1 MSSAEEKVL
10 KKRIT
15 FDGEPPGTE
24 SPFIRETRLT
34 DETDIAGKSA
44 ALYGGREIHS
54 LTGLGLEDTFGDL
67 SMEALVDQEFR
78 LPGKASGGQV
88 VFPSGQSLPV
98 TTGPEKPGDEYYD
111 PNRSGNPLLD
121 TSSRYRRKRLSENF
135 TVGELAHSGRNRFNK
150 ARIDPDLVQCL
161 QDIRDFVHRAVSIVD
176 GYYTYKYL
184 MARLRT
190 AGIKDRRKFRHSP
203 HLSGRGA
210 KIRVRGLS
218 GLQLAKVIIITCQA
232 ETKASA
238 GVRTA
243 GVYVKQADDRP
254 TSFIANGDR
263 RERVIKKL
271 RTFSDLYYL
280 IPDDIEEG
288 LRRLPGDILQRGN
301 LNHVDAAHRFVHW
314 AIHQK
319 SVRDEDMLTEILF
332 YKLRYINR
340 LRDTGGLYNRGNS
353 KDLDLWRT
361 IGTNFVRPAL
371 ARTPPREQ
379 TGGVP
384 ESPKG
389 ERDLADPVPDNPPAD
404 ITGRYE
410 TELTRD
416 RNFLGITLVV
426 NQAGNH
432 LEAVLSGVL
441 KPDHPGSRR
450 TLIRYN
456 GDLQADGSF
465 LLFSRTTPDV
475 SRRLIPRDGR
485 LISEYESAGRTIRQ
499 TLAPRSRRPVLME
512 QAQATFGKGRD
523 RVKRHEWFPLLS
535 KQVEN
540 LHQFFSHSETIGGYL
555 KKFFSA
561 RGDLQRH
568 REFRMGEAASE
579 FEKAVR
585 EVIQDP
591 DKGIH
596 RSDFTPAKSYVR
608 LLLSATLWR
617 PDSSDPL
624 LPQLDW
630 IQRMV
635 SVLDHNARTEPVRS
649 GPFSA
654 RTVTTVRDLLGLAVG
669 PVGKGDGGVGAGHI
683 YTLTLNLDGATSL
696 VGAYYGK
703 LTVSKKGEWKET
715 FKTFFISASAGGGL
729 KVGEEFSG
737 TLSSPINLL
746 PRDFIGSAQ
755 LALGGLSAAI
765 PGVGEASGTGG
776 FLHIEG
782 RITTIRMEF
791 LEKDIS
797 LKLRGASGSKKKKPK
812 ISISGELTMGLGRV
826 FSKKTTTR
834 IKFPKIKTETDYT
847 VIYEDLRRVHFGFNS
862 AFLNNDARQA
872 LRVMCAQELPAL
884 MSPTSLLTITA
895 HTDRKGKRKANLTLS
910 ALRAANTQQGI
921 EDILGKLLKIPSRRI
936 IPKGKGE
943 EEARRAGDRD
953 GTRNLDRRRVDVILN
968 GRLVLRLRGG

>member
-10 KKRIT
+10 KKRTT
-15 FDGEPPGTE
+15 FDGEPFGTE
-24 SPFIRETRLT
+24 SPFIRETHLA
-34 DETDIAGKSA
+34 DETDIAGNSA
-44 ALYGGREIHS
+44 ALYRGREIH
-54 LTGLGLEDTFGDL
+54 GLSGLALEEAYGDA
-67 SMEALVDQEFR
+67 SMEAPVDQEFR
-78 LPGKASGGQV
+78 LPGEASGGQV

-98 TTGPEKPGDEYYD
+98 TTGPEKPGGEYYD

-121 TSSRYRRKRLSENF
+121 TSRRHHRKRLSENF
-135 TVGELAHSGRNRFNK
+135 TVGELAHSGRSRFDK

-184 MARLRT
+184 MARLSA
-190 AGIKDRRKFRHSP
+190 AGIKDRSKFRHSP

-254 TSFIANGDR
+254 TSYIANGDR

-271 RTFSDLYYL
+271 RIFSDLYYL

-288 LRRLPGDILQRGN
+288 LRRLPGDILPRGK
-301 LNHVDAAHRFVHW
+301 LNHADAAHRFVHW
-314 AIHQK
+314 AVHQK

-332 YKLRYINR
+332 YKLRYINQI
-340 LRDTGGLYNRGNS
+340 RDTGGLYNRGNS
-353 KDLDLWRT
+353 KDRDLWKT

-371 ARTPPREQ
+371 DRTPPREQ
-379 TGGVP
+379 AGGVP

-389 ERDLADPVPDNPPAD
+389 ERDLADPMPDNPPAD

-410 TELTRD
+410 SELTRD

-441 KPDHPGSRR
+441 KPDHPGTRR
-450 TLIRYN
+450 TLIRCN

-465 LLFSRTTPDV
+465 LLFSRTIPDV
-475 SRRLIPRDGR
+475 SRRLTSRDGR

-499 TLAPRSRRPVLME
+499 TFAPRSRRPALME
-512 QAQATFGKGRD
+512 QALAAFGKGRD

-535 KQVEN
+535 KQIEN
-540 LHQFFSHSETIGGYL
+540 LHQFFSDRETIGGHL

-561 RGDLQRH
+561 RDDRKRH
-568 REFRMGEAASE
+568 REFRMGDAAAA
-579 FEKAVR
+579 FDKAVR
-585 EVIQDP
+585 KVIQDP
-591 DKGIH
+591 GKGIH
-596 RSDFTPAKSYVR
+596 RSDFTPSRSYVR
-608 LLLSATLWR
+608 LLLSVSLWR

-635 SVLDHNARTEPVRS
+635 SILDHNARTEPVRS

-654 RTVTTVRDLLGLAVG
+654 RTVSTVRDLLGLVVG
-669 PVGKGDGGVGAGHI
+669 PVGKGDGGGGHI
-683 YTLTLNLDGATSL
+683 YTLTLRLNGATSL
-696 VGAYYGK
+696 VGAFYGK

-715 FKTFFISASAGGGL
+715 FKSFFISASAGGGL
-729 KVGEEFSG
+729 KVGEEYSG

-755 LALGGLSAAI
+755 LALGGLTAAI
-765 PGVGEASGTGG
+765 PGVGEATGTGG
-776 FLHIEG
+776 FLHIDG

-791 LEKDIS
+791 IEKDIS
-797 LKLRGASGSKKKKPK
+797 LKLRGAAGSKKKKPK

-862 AFLNNDARQA
+862 AFLNSDARQA

-921 EDILGKLLKIPSRRI
+921 EDILGKRLKIPVRRI
-936 IPKGKGE
+936 IPKGRGE

-953 GTRNLDRRRVDVILN
+953 DTRNLDRRRVDVILN